1 MNILVLTDF
10 SQTSKR
16 GLEYTLEFLV
26 NNTTESITLAH
37 VVKSNQFS
45 LSAMS
50 SFPPFVASVKNILGT
65 TIKFEVLTGDLYKAI
80 GEYVRLNKFNLVIFS
95 SRGAHGLQK
104 IVGSHAVKL
113 VHHITCPVIVV
124 QQQIR
129 KDPDGIKEIALP
141 LTLAQ
146 EDKVIL
152 PYVIKLARL
161 MGAMVEIIYQ
171 VKSDEFLHAQAIR
184 NLRFT
189 KKKLKSAGIEY
200 NVNEVP
206 NIESFSDKV
215 IQIAE
220 SKSCDL
226 IATVNHHE
234 DGIKNI
240 FGWGFDQNMLE
251 NNANIPVLTMNVKP
265 VGTVNDIFMTTV

>member
-26 NNTTESITLAH
+26 NDKTESITLAH
-37 VVKSNQFS
+37 VVKSSQNS
-45 LSAMS
+45 LSAMT
-50 SFPPFVASVKNILGT
+50 SFPSFIANVKNVLDVE
-65 TIKFEVLTGDLYKAI
+65 IKVEVLMGDVYKAV
-80 GEYVRLNKFNLVIFS
+80 GEFVRSNKLDLVVFS
-95 SRGAHGLQK
+95 TRGAHGLQK

-113 VHHITCPVIVV
+113 VHNITCPVIVV

-152 PYVIKLARL
+152 PFVVKLAKL
-161 MGAMVEIIYQ
+161 MGAMVEVIYQ
-171 VKSDEFLHAQAIR
+171 VKSDEFLQANAIR
-184 NLRFT
+184 NLTFT
-189 KKKLKSAGIEY
+189 KNKLESAGIDY

-206 NIESFSDKV
+206 SSESFTDNV

-240 FGWGFDQNMLE
+240 FGWGFDQSMLE
-251 NNANIPVLTMNVKP
+251 NNANIPVLTINVKP

>member
-10 SQTSKR
+10 SLTSKR

-26 NNTTESITLAH
+26 DSKTESITLAH
-37 VVKSNQFS
+37 IVKSNQDS
-45 LSAMS
+45 LSAMN
-50 SFPPFVASVKNILGT
+50 SFTPFIANVKNVFGT
-65 TIKFEVLTGDLYKAI
+65 TIKFEVLVGDLFKSI
-80 GEYVRLNKFNLVIFS
+80 GKYVRLNKFNLVVFS
-95 SRGAHGLQK
+95 TRGAHGLQK

-113 VHHITCPVIVV
+113 VHNITCPVIVV
-124 QQQIR
+124 QRQIR

-152 PYVIKLARL
+152 PYVIKLAML

-171 VKSDEFLHAQAIR
+171 VKSDKFLQEQAIR
-184 NLRFT
+184 NLTFT
-189 KKKLKSAGIEY
+189 KNKLKSAGIDY

-206 NIESFSDKV
+206 NSESFSEKV

-240 FGWGFDQNMLE
+240 FGWGYDQNMLE
-251 NNANIPVLTMNVKP
+251 NNANIPVLTINTKP
-265 VGTVNDIFMTTV
+265 VGTVNDIFMTTM